1 MYNMFIYDS
10 YFLQMK
16 KKLTV
21 KLIAAQ
27 TQHYSVL
34 KKANCFNKP
43 NFHLFLWNSCS
54 VSQPPA

>member
-16 KKLTV
+16 KKQHTV
-21 KLIAAQ
+21 KLIAEQ
-27 TQHYSVL
+27 TLHYSVL

-43 NFHLFLWNSCS
+43 NFHLFL
-54 VSQPPA
+54 

>member
-1 MYNMFIYDS
+1 MSNMFIYDS

-16 KKLTV
+16 KKHTV

-27 TQHYSVL
+27 TQHCSVL

-43 NFHLFLWNSCS
+43 NFHLFL
-54 VSQPPA
+54 